1 MDIEWNWDQ
10 DDEFLG
16 EKLPIDTLD
25 RKKYAQYLYQ
35 ISAAR
40 GEKSN
45 LVINLNAEW
54 GAGKT
59 YFTKRL
65 AKTISENHPTI
76 YIDAWKEDF
85 SDDPLLTVF
94 GSIKEQLTGQSDS
107 FTQMMNKTIDSIGP
121 LLKSAAPLILEGL
134 AKKYIGVDNISDI
147 TKTLST
153 KLIELHAE
161 KAKKIQ
167 AIKSGISEWVR
178 YVKQKDG
185 INKELP
191 LFIIIDELDRCRPN
205 FAIKLL
211 EITKHI
217 FNIPGVVFIIAT
229 DTEQL
234 QHSIKV
240 IYGNEFS
247 ASHYLNRFFDRRFQ
261 LPTPEMTG
269 FLTTI
274 SSGSFTDDFFN
285 YRKKLSPSPPD
296 INTFIC
302 NCASI
307 LEALKINLRDSIKL
321 YQRLV
326 DTIIISKKN
335 FDPMFL
341 LILSAIN
348 IKHSEF
354 YTTFKNKNPEKNN
367 ILFFNEEIDL
377 KFDLSRDTT
386 GVKSIRSNDG
396 RDGRYLNE
404 YKIKTIKVSLSEYI
418 NSAKIIILTPE
429 PTSQFYSE
437 SYPQP
442 WVNGGLVADN
452 SLDTLLKMGWASTK
466 VFDSSLTLSQYYDLI
481 ELSTTF
487 E

>member
-1 MDIEWNWDQ
+1 MEIEWDWSS

-16 EKLPIDTLD
+16 EKLPADTLD

-65 AKTISENHPTI
+65 AKTISESHPTI

-94 GSIKEQLTGQSDS
+94 GSIKEQLSGQSDQ
-107 FTQMMNKTIDSIGP
+107 FTQMMDKAIDNIGP
-121 LLKSAAPLILEGL
+121 LLKSATPAILAGL
-134 AKKYIGVDNISDI
+134 AKKYTGVDNISDI

-153 KLIELHAE
+153 KLMQLHSE
-161 KAKKIQ
+161 KSKKITT
-167 AIKSGISEWVR
+167 IRSEISEWVR
-178 YVKQKDG
+178 YIKQKDG

-247 ASHYLNRFFDRRFQ
+247 ANHYLNRFFDRRFQ
-261 LPTPEMTG
+261 LPNPEMTD
-269 FLTTI
+269 FLKTI
-274 SSGSFTDDFFN
+274 SAGSFSDDFLD
-285 YRKKLSPSPPD
+285 YRKKMSPCPPGLSE
-296 INTFIC
+296 FIY
-302 NCASI
+302 NCASV
-307 LEALKINLRDSIKL
+307 LEALRINLRESIKL
-321 YQRLV
+321 YQRLL
-326 DTIIISKKN
+326 DAIIISKKN
-335 FDPMFL
+335 LDPIFL

-348 IKHSEF
+348 IKHNEF
-354 YTTFKNKNPEKNN
+354 YTILKGNRSNKNNM
-367 ILFFNEEIDL
+367 LFLDESVEL
-377 KFDLSRDTT
+377 SFDVSRGTT
-386 GVKSIRSNDG
+386 GVTSLRGTHGIS
-396 RDGRYLNE
+396 GRYTNE
-404 YKIKTIKVSLSEYI
+404 YKIKTITSSLSEYI
-418 NSAKIIILTPE
+418 NSAQAVILTSTPASEYFNEQYPE
-429 PTSQFYSE
+429 
-437 SYPQP
+437 P
-442 WVNGGLVADN
+442 WVNGGLIADN

-466 VFDSSLTLSQYYDLI
+466 SYETSLTLSQYYDLI